1 MLGECL
7 GSFHPRVIFDIGSRD
22 GNESMRFAERYPDA
36 RIFAF
41 ECHPELLPACRDAL
55 APFRGIEL
63 VPRAV
68 SLVTG
73 RIPFFP
79 IDHARSRVDSPDGNP
94 GASSILRA
102 SGKYVCETYVQNEV
116 TVPSTRLDHFCAQR
130 GIAHPDL
137 MWMDIQGAE
146 LDALRSLGAR
156 LASCSLLHVEVEF
169 VEIYAGQALFPEVRE
184 YLEAGG
190 WSFAGFTSYS
200 RYFAD
205 AVFLN
210 DRAFGR
216 AALRCAK
223 DVLGTARLI
232 WKYRRHALKR
242 RIRALAGLS

>member
-1 MLGECL
+1 MIQDNQALLFRLLGECL
-7 GSFHPRVIFDIGSRD
+7 GSCPPRVIFDIGSRD

-63 VPRAV
+63 VPRAG
-68 SLVTG
+68 SLV
-73 RIPFFP
+73 
-79 IDHARSRVDSPDGNP
+79 
-94 GASSILRA
+94 
-102 SGKYVCETYVQNEV
+102 
-116 TVPSTRLDHFCAQR
+116 
-130 GIAHPDL
+130 
-137 MWMDIQGAE
+137 
-146 LDALRSLGAR
+146 
-156 LASCSLLHVEVEF
+156 HVEVEF

-232 WKYRRHALKR
+232 WKYRRHALNR
-242 RIRALAGLS
+242 RIPALAGLS